1 MLWHC
6 DDDVGGRD
14 GDSGNSGGNHY
25 SHDDGGDVNCNG
37 DYSDNVVMVVIMTM
51 MMCRVSAMMMAVT
64 MAVTMAMMKA
74 MIMMMIKRR
83 MGQQDS

>member
-1 MLWHC
+1 
-6 DDDVGGRD
+6 
-14 GDSGNSGGNHY
+14 
-25 SHDDGGDVNCNG
+25 
-37 DYSDNVVMVVIMTM
+37 M
-51 MMCRVSAMMMAVT
+51 MMGMVKVMIMMFVKKKTGT